1 MKLENVS
8 SSLCEAAVDDLVIL
22 RDCEQ
27 TDIIPFIQDEAGTW
41 SPP

>member
-8 SSLCEAAVDDLVIL
+8 SSLYETALDDVVIL

-27 TDIIPFIQDEAGTW
+27 TDIPFIQDEAGTS